1 MAVGSASPVRIEM
14 ASLTS
19 AQRDQYRRTGRL
31 ARAAF
36 VSAELL
42 APVREAAREIAL
54 QAPDQDLLS
63 GVHNPFGHHACRARA
78 WLFLDLAED
87 AALLDL
93 VKDVLGPDVILW
105 DSELY
110 FDLST
115 FAPDEGQ
122 YWPVEPLAGVIA
134 GISLEQ
140 GEVSVV
146 DVNRLVEAHAD
157 FAARSGAQYIVRYMP
172 ASSHFNRDPLFSP
185 NRRATEYRPLVN
197 YAKRPLWL
205 VRGEDR
211 GNNDFVTGFLLPTAR
226 WADAGWNQ
234 AVRGAG
240 DREEGD

>member
-1 MAVGSASPVRIEM
+1 M

-19 AQRDQYRRTGRL
+19 VQRDQYRRTGRL
-31 ARAAF
+31 EQVAL

-42 APVREAAREIAL
+42 APVREFARAIAL

-63 GVHNPFGHHACRARA
+63 GVHNPFGHHVCTARA
-78 WLFLDLAED
+78 WSFLDLAED

-93 VKDVLGPDVILW
+93 VEDVLGPDIILW

-122 YWPVEPLAGVIA
+122 YWPVEPLAGTIA

-140 GEVSVV
+140 GEVGVI
-146 DVNRLVEAHAD
+146 DVNRLAEAHAG
-157 FAARSGAQYIVRYMP
+157 FAARGSAQYIVRYMP
-172 ASSHFNRDPLFSP
+172 ASSHFNRDPLFPP
-185 NRRATEYRPLVN
+185 NRRAAEYRPLVN

-211 GNNDFVTGFLLPTAR
+211 GNNDFVAGFLLPTAR

-234 AVRGAG
+234 ARHGAG